1 MNKLEIALKKGYHVS
16 KDGKLI
22 NPNGVIISG
31 SLSSNG
37 YLKFKFTYNGIK
49 QEMPVHRLQAF
60 QKFGTKLFNQGV
72 VVRHLNSNKTDN
84 SEDNISI
91 GSYSDNAMDRPLEQR
106 RKISSIATRKIT
118 KYNHDSI
125 MIIYTSVGY
134 NKTIEQVG
142 ISKCALNHII
152 NKYKNL
158 QDGHASLNILD

>member
-1 MNKLEIALKKGYHVS
+1 MNKLEIALKKGYRVS
-16 KDGKLI
+16 KGGELI

-37 YLKFKFTYNGIK
+37 YLKFKFSYNGIK

-60 QKFGTKLFNQGV
+60 QKFGAELFNQGV

-84 SEDNISI
+84 SEDNIAI

-125 MIIYTSVGY
+125 FLIYSTVGY
-134 NKTIEQVG
+134 KKTRDQTG
-142 ISKCALNHII
+142 ISKCALTHIV
-152 NKYKNL
+152 NKYK
-158 QDGHASLNILD
+158 HFISMAVHR